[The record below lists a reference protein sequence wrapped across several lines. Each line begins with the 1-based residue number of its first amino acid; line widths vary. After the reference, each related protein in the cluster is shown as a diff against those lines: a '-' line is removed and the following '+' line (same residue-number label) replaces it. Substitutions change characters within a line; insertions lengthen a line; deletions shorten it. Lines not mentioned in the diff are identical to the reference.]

1 MENQTHTENRK
12 HKDSLFVDYF
22 SKDRDWK
29 QHFLSLYNALHGTN
43 LQVDNTRL
51 ERVNLEQVL
60 YMDYYNDIAIM
71 VNDQFILMIEHQA
84 TINPN
89 MPLRLLE
96 YVTRIY
102 GNKVDSKAKF
112 SDKLIPLA
120 KPEFFVFYT
129 GNQDLPPES
138 YLYLSDA
145 FPKQDTSDEA
155 SLPGVLGAGA
165 VSQGLN
171 RDSLKSLCHSRL
183 SGQKAVAPYPSGAGV
198 LAASTQCVAS
208 SEGEVLGGQGARHRS
223 PLPRFRVEG
232 LPPPKEITLEL
243 VVKVCKIKGE
253 EPSQIVQNCPDL
265 EQYVQFLKLIDKAKA
280 DGQAQPLTR
289 AIREAV
295 RHNILRDYLERK
307 GGETLSILTA
317 EYDYATDIAVKQEE
331 AYAIGLERGAYENKL
346 ETAKNLLSMNFT
358 PTQVA
363 QGTNL
368 PLDVVQD
375 LIEASG
381 TSFH

>member
-1 MENQTHTENRK
+1 MEKQTTTENRK

-43 LQVDNTRL
+43 LQVETTKL

-60 YMDYYNDIAIM
+60 YMDYYNDIAVM

-145 FPKQDTSDEA
+145 FPKDPSENQLT
-155 SLPGVLGAGA
+155 
-165 VSQGLN
+165 
-171 RDSLKSLCHSRL
+171 DSEL
-183 SGQKAVAPYPSGAGV
+183 
-198 LAASTQCVAS
+198 
-208 SEGEVLGGQGARHRS
+208 
-223 PLPRFRVEG
+223 
-232 LPPPKEITLEL
+232 TLEL

-265 EQYVQFLKLIDKAKA
+265 EQYVQFLKLIEETQA

-295 RHNILRDYLERK
+295 RHNILKDYLERK

-317 EYDYATDIAVKQEE
+317 EYDFDTAMAVKQEE
-331 AYAIGLERGAYENKL
+331 AYAIGLERGIERGLEQGRLEGLERGAYQNKL
-346 ETAKNLLSMNFT
+346 ETAQLMIGLGI
-358 PTQVA
+358 PLEQV
-363 QGTNL
+363 QLCTNL
-368 PLDVVQD
+368 PLDVVQG
-375 LIEASG
+375 LIQNQ
-381 TSFH
+381 

>member
-1 MENQTHTENRK
+1 MENQTTTENRK

-43 LQVDNTRL
+43 LQVETTKL

-60 YMDYYNDIAIM
+60 YMDYYNDIAVM
-71 VNDQFILMIEHQA
+71 VNEQFILMIEHQS

-112 SDKLIPLA
+112 SDKLILLA

-145 FPKQDTSDEA
+145 FPKDTSENHL
-155 SLPGVLGAGA
+155 S
-165 VSQGLN
+165 
-171 RDSLKSLCHSRL
+171 DSEL
-183 SGQKAVAPYPSGAGV
+183 
-198 LAASTQCVAS
+198 
-208 SEGEVLGGQGARHRS
+208 
-223 PLPRFRVEG
+223 
-232 LPPPKEITLEL
+232 TLEL

-265 EQYVQFLKLIDKAKA
+265 EQYVQFLKLIDKAKS

-317 EYDYATDIAVKQEE
+317 EYDFDTAMAVKQEE
-331 AYAIGLERGAYENKL
+331 AYAEGISIGLATGREEGISIGLERGAYETKL
-346 ETAKNLLSMNFT
+346 ETAQLMIGLGI
-358 PTQVA
+358 PLEQV
-363 QGTNL
+363 QLCTNL
-368 PLDVVQD
+368 PMDVVQGLLATAD
-375 LIEASG
+375 Q
-381 TSFH
+381 

>member
-1 MENQTHTENRK
+1 MENQPHTENRK

-29 QHFLSLYNALHGTN
+29 QHFLSLYNALHGTD

-102 GNKVDSKAKF
+102 GNKVDSKTKF
-112 SDKLIPLA
+112 SNQLIPLA

-129 GNQDLPPES
+129 GKENIPPES

-145 FPKQDTSDEA
+145 FPKDPSENHLSD
-155 SLPGVLGAGA
+155 S
-165 VSQGLN
+165 
-171 RDSLKSLCHSRL
+171 
-183 SGQKAVAPYPSGAGV
+183 
-198 LAASTQCVAS
+198 
-208 SEGEVLGGQGARHRS
+208 
-223 PLPRFRVEG
+223 
-232 LPPPKEITLEL
+232 EITLEL

-331 AYAIGLERGAYENKL
+331 AYAIGLERGIERGAYQKAL
-346 ETAKNLLSMNFT
+346 ETAKTFLSMGFS
-358 PTQVA
+358 PEQVA
-363 QGTNL
+363 QGTGL
-368 PLDVVQD
+368 PLETVQQLMD
-375 LIEASG
+375 Y
-381 TSFH
+381 

>member
-1 MENQTHTENRK
+1 MNPENRR

-29 QHFLSLYNALHGTN
+29 QHFLSLYNALHRTN
-43 LQVDNTRL
+43 LQVETTKL

-60 YMDYYNDIAIM
+60 YMDYYNDIAVM

-96 YVTRIY
+96 YITRIY
-102 GNKVDSKAKF
+102 GNRIDSKSKF
-112 SDKLIPLA
+112 SNQLIPLA
-120 KPEFFVFYT
+120 KPEFVVFYT

-145 FPKQDTSDEA
+145 FPKD
-155 SLPGVLGAGA
+155 
-165 VSQGLN
+165 
-171 RDSLKSLCHSRL
+171 
-183 SGQKAVAPYPSGAGV
+183 PSENHP
-198 LAASTQCVAS
+198 SN
-208 SEGEVLGGQGARHRS
+208 SEL
-223 PLPRFRVEG
+223 
-232 LPPPKEITLEL
+232 TLEL
-243 VVKVCKIKGE
+243 KVKVCKIKSE
-253 EPSQIVQNCPDL
+253 TPSPVVQNCPDL
-265 EQYVQFLKLIDKAKA
+265 EQYVQFLKLIDKAKS

-317 EYDYATDIAVKQEE
+317 EYDFDTAMAVKQEE
-331 AYAIGLERGAYENKL
+331 AYASGRNEGIFIGLEQGAHQKAL
-346 ETAKNLLSMNFT
+346 ETARKLLARGDSPAEIAELLS
-358 PTQVA
+358 
-363 QGTNL
+363 L
-368 PLDVVQD
+368 PILQIQE
-375 LIEASG
+375 LFNS
-381 TSFH
+381 

>member
-60 YMDYYNDIAIM
+60 YMDYYNDIAVM

-102 GNKVDSKAKF
+102 GNKVDSKTKF
-112 SDKLIPLA
+112 SNQLIPLA

-129 GNQDLPPES
+129 GKENIPPES

-145 FPKQDTSDEA
+145 FPKDPSENQLT
-155 SLPGVLGAGA
+155 
-165 VSQGLN
+165 
-171 RDSLKSLCHSRL
+171 DSEL
-183 SGQKAVAPYPSGAGV
+183 
-198 LAASTQCVAS
+198 
-208 SEGEVLGGQGARHRS
+208 
-223 PLPRFRVEG
+223 
-232 LPPPKEITLEL
+232 TLEL

-265 EQYVQFLKLIDKAKA
+265 EQYVQFLKLIDKAKS

-295 RHNILRDYLERK
+295 RHNILKDYLERK

-317 EYDYATDIAVKQEE
+317 EYDFDTAMAVKQEE
-331 AYAIGLERGAYENKL
+331 AYAIGLERGRQEGVERGAYEKAL
-346 ETAKNLLSMNFT
+346 ETAQLMIGLGI
-358 PTQVA
+358 PLEQV
-363 QGTNL
+363 QLCTNL
-368 PLDVVQD
+368 PLDVVQGLLATAD
-375 LIEASG
+375 Q
-381 TSFH
+381 

>member
-1 MENQTHTENRK
+1 MENQTTTENRK

-29 QHFLSLYNALHGTN
+29 QHFLSLYNALHDTN
-43 LQVDNTRL
+43 LQVETTKL

-60 YMDYYNDIAIM
+60 YMDYYNDIAVM
-71 VNDQFILMIEHQA
+71 VNDQFILMIEHQS

-102 GNKVDSKAKF
+102 GNKVDSKTKF
-112 SDKLIPLA
+112 SNQLIPLA

-145 FPKQDTSDEA
+145 FPKDTSENHL
-155 SLPGVLGAGA
+155 S
-165 VSQGLN
+165 
-171 RDSLKSLCHSRL
+171 DSEL
-183 SGQKAVAPYPSGAGV
+183 
-198 LAASTQCVAS
+198 
-208 SEGEVLGGQGARHRS
+208 
-223 PLPRFRVEG
+223 
-232 LPPPKEITLEL
+232 TLEL

-295 RHNILRDYLERK
+295 RHNILKDYLERK

-317 EYDYATDIAVKQEE
+317 EYDFDTAMAVKQEE
-331 AYAIGLERGAYENKL
+331 AYAEGISIGLATGREEGISIGLERGAYETEL
-346 ETAKNLLSMNFT
+346 ETAQLMIGLGI
-358 PTQVA
+358 PLEQV
-363 QGTNL
+363 QLCTNL
-368 PLDVVQD
+368 PMDVVQGLLATAD
-375 LIEASG
+375 Q
-381 TSFH
+381 

>member
-43 LQVDNTRL
+43 LQVETTKL

-60 YMDYYNDIAIM
+60 YMDYYNDIAVM
-71 VNDQFILMIEHQA
+71 VNDQFILMIEHQS

-102 GNKVDSKAKF
+102 GNRIDSKTKF
-112 SDKLIPLA
+112 SNQLIPLA
-120 KPEFFVFYT
+120 KPEFIVFYT
-129 GNQDLPPES
+129 GKENIPPES

-145 FPKQDTSDEA
+145 FPKDTSENQL
-155 SLPGVLGAGA
+155 S
-165 VSQGLN
+165 
-171 RDSLKSLCHSRL
+171 DSEL
-183 SGQKAVAPYPSGAGV
+183 
-198 LAASTQCVAS
+198 
-208 SEGEVLGGQGARHRS
+208 
-223 PLPRFRVEG
+223 
-232 LPPPKEITLEL
+232 TLEL
-243 VVKVCKIKGE
+243 KVKVCKIKGE

-295 RHNILRDYLERK
+295 HHNILKDYLERK

-317 EYDYATDIAVKQEE
+317 EY
-331 AYAIGLERGAYENKL
+331 
-346 ETAKNLLSMNFT
+346 
-358 PTQVA
+358 
-363 QGTNL
+363 
-368 PLDVVQD
+368 
-375 LIEASG
+375 
-381 TSFH
+381 